1 MAKKEF
7 DINNI
12 DYKDVIKLME
22 RADDSKRLYE
32 VFTDFIRMIA
42 YSISNAIDPRHY
54 DEREKKYMAIAEKYD
69 KRALDECAKLFAYIG
84 VLLDK
89 KQEDVLGTMYMMLDF
104 GDKNKAQEFTPTSI
118 SALLSRICITKEAI
132 QEDIDKK
139 GYTTVSDES
148 CGGGST
154 IIQYAMT
161 MKRYGFNYQR
171 QLLAIANDLDEIA
184 VAMTYIQ
191 LSLLGIPAIVR
202 RQDTLTAEVFET
214 WLTPAFMAQSYKFK
228 DEFRLI
234 ENKIEDKVEIICNT
248 KMEATCNTK
257 MEVTC
262 HTKEAKQLELNV

>member
-1 MAKKEF
+1 MAKNEF
-7 DINNI
+7 DISRI
-12 DYKDVIKLME
+12 DYKDAIKLME

-104 GDKNKAQEFTPTSI
+104 GDKGKAQEFTPFGITQVI
-118 SALLSRICITKEAI
+118 SRIVTQNWDECKN
-132 QEDIDKK
+132 IDMTIFVK
-139 GYTTVSDES
+139 GYVCVNDCS
-148 CGGGST
+148 CGAGSM
-154 IIQYAMT
+154 IIGYAM
-161 MKRYGFNYQR
+161 MLKSIGYNYQR
-171 QLLAIANDLDEIA
+171 HLLAFAEDLDEIA

-202 RQDTLTAEVFET
+202 QQDTLTEEVFDT
-214 WLTPAFMAQSYKFK
+214 WFTPAFIMNSYKFK
-228 DEFRLI
+228 DEFKLR
-234 ENKIEDKVEIICNT
+234 ENKIEDKVEAIC
-248 KMEATCNTK
+248 K
-257 MEVTC
+257 
-262 HTKEAKQLELNV
+262 TKEAKQLELNV